1 MIYNTNTV
9 QVGVEEMKR
18 NLLGYLQRI
27 QAGETF
33 MIVASGKSVA
43 EMRPIGLSSEFLRPF
58 GLCVGEFTVTDD
70 FDAPLPEHIIQEFEG
85 NG

>member
-1 MIYNTNTV
+1 
-9 QVGVEEMKR
+9 
-18 NLLGYLQRI
+18 
-27 QAGETF
+27 